1 MMLNTMVATAALM
14 MIAGAVHGQT
24 SATLAGAGPGVG
36 MATSTVKMTA
46 TIVAIDPASR
56 TVVLKGPHGNE
67 MALALG
73 PEVKNFAQMKA
84 GDRVDAQYVEAV
96 TVELKKGGGLVVA
109 RLDQAGA
116 MAAKPGTLPAGAIG
130 REVTVVAEVIAVDPK
145 TQMVTLKGP
154 QRTVDLRI
162 ANPDQFKRVAKGD
175 QVEAS
180 YIEAVAI
187 AVESATATKQ

>member
-1 MMLNTMVATAALM
+1 
-14 MIAGAVHGQT
+14 
-24 SATLAGAGPGVG
+24 
-36 MATSTVKMTA
+36 
-46 TIVAIDPASR
+46 
-56 TVVLKGPHGNE
+56 
-67 MALALG
+67 
-73 PEVKNFAQMKA
+73 
-84 GDRVDAQYVEAV
+84 
-96 TVELKKGGGLVVA
+96 LKKGGGLVVA